1 MRLSKAPS
9 LAAAS
14 VLLLATSA
22 SASMECYEGSVDLFG
37 SFFYPGG
44 TIAALFDETVNTD
57 NPLEILC
64 TNPDDPTDCD
74 YNGTDIMA
82 AAYESCSDLDGQV
95 VLEDYVVCGNKMKL
109 VFQSEQDVPDFIFKN
124 APLCLPKGD
133 VCNLDGKLTDF
144 LETISD
150 TGALKVHRLDLL
162 FSTFLCENTCQAADM
177 SKIGDGECDTENNSA
192 ECAEDG
198 MDCYLQNLDS
208 QYPDCVFE
216 GDFFGDFFEYP
227 LGDGICSWD
236 LNNPE
241 CEYDGGRFD
250 S

>member
-14 VLLLATSA
+14 VVLLATLA
-22 SASMECYEGSVDLFG
+22 SASMECYEGSVDLG
-37 SFFYPGG
+37 SFFYPDG
-44 TIAALFDETVNTD
+44 TIAALFDGTVDTD
-57 NPLEILC
+57 NSLEILC

-82 AAYESCSDLDGQV
+82 AAYESCSYLDGQI

-109 VFQSEQDVPDFIFKN
+109 VLQSEQDLPDFIFKN
-124 APLCLPKGD
+124 APLCLPKED

-150 TGALKVHRLDLL
+150 TGALKPHRLDLL
-162 FSTFLCENTCQAADM
+162 FSTFLCENICQAADL
-177 SKIGDGECDTENNSA
+177 SKIGDGECDMENNSA

-198 MDCYLQNLDS
+198 VDCYAQNLAS
-208 QYPDCVFE
+208 QYPDCVLE
-216 GDFFGDFFEYP
+216 GTYSEFP
-227 LGDGICSWD
+227 LGDGKCWGKF
-236 LNNPE
+236 NNHE